1 MDSHARRLESISRKL
16 KETRGKIFSLR
27 IFFISNPET
36 YIPNF
41 GMYVTRFDMYIPNFG
56 MIKSSTEKHKNH
68 SYPKLF
74 ETASLTYFR
83 SEKKRK
89 TSFSF
94 AFLSLNRNFAR
105 EIWKIIKKSVRAY
118 KRYELI
124 CWRKGCKPL
133 SSPARIHIV
142 ASIYLIIG

>member
-1 MDSHARRLESISRKL
+1 
-16 KETRGKIFSLR
+16 
-27 IFFISNPET
+27 
-36 YIPNF
+36 
-41 GMYVTRFDMYIPNFG
+41 MYIPNFG
-56 MIKSSTEKHKNH
+56 MKKSPREKNKNH